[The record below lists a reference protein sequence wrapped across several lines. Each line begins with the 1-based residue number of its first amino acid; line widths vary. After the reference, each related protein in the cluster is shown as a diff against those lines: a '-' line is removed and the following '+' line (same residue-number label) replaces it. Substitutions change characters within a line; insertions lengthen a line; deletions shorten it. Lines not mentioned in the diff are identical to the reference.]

1 MSNLQNSAIKPHSII
16 LFQGD
21 SITDAGRSRF
31 TIGPNSPQGMGAGY
45 PRLIADCLLKTSPDH
60 SLQFYNRGVSGDR
73 IQDLAQRWEHD
84 SLRLVPDLISTLIGV
99 NDTWNYLYTGLGSDP
114 EVFKEIYRQ
123 MLNDTRGLLPDISL
137 VICDPF
143 VLLTGEVTEEW
154 IEDISKRQS
163 YIREL
168 AGEFDGILVPFQS
181 ALDQANK
188 NIPAHRL
195 LEDGVHP
202 THQGHQVLADCWLD
216 TVVG

>member
-1 MSNLQNSAIKPHSII
+1 MQNSELKSHSII

-31 TIGPNSPQGMGAGY
+31 TIGPNSPQGMGTGY
-45 PRLIADCLLKTSPDH
+45 PRLIADCLLNTSPDQ
-60 SLQFYNRGVSGDR
+60 SYQFYNRGVSGDR

-99 NDTWNYLYTGLGSDP
+99 NDTWNYLNTGLGSDP

-137 VICDPF
+137 VICEPF

-163 YIREL
+163 YVREL

-181 ALDQANK
+181 ALDASNK